1 MPRHYNA
8 PVAPHP
14 PVTPRTGTPGAAI
27 GADLDARIAEAVERV
42 WGYDELRPM
51 QRRAIRAGLEG
62 RDCLTVL
69 PTGGGKSLCYQ
80 VPPLISGKA
89 TIVVSPLIALMR
101 DQVRGLELLGYRA
114 AAMHSGLG
122 PDESRDIARQLVTG
136 ELDLV
141 LAAPE
146 RVVTGSFK
154 TLIGVLCERDR
165 LGSIAIDEAHCIS
178 QWGHDFRP
186 EYRRIA
192 ELREVAPAVSFQA
205 FTATATPR
213 VREDI
218 VGQLGLRDPEVM
230 IGVFDRPNL
239 TYRVQGRERAADQI
253 AAAVGRHASAGD
265 GGGTIVYCLSRKDT
279 EKLAAEL
286 RALGL
291 DADAYHAGL
300 GVSDRHQIERAFSNE
315 TLDIVVAT
323 VAFGMGIDRSNVRLV
338 VHASMPKSIEA
349 YQQETGRAGRD
360 GLEAECLLLYAPSD
374 GGRWERLIEQS
385 AADSGADPR
394 AQIELVRDMRR
405 FVASFSC
412 RHKYLSEHFGQAYTP
427 PEGRGDC
434 GACDV
439 CLGETAAEEDSR
451 RIGQIIMSAVA
462 RTGERY
468 GAAHICDIVRGGQS
482 EKLRAAGHDRLRV
495 HGMLGERRRAEV
507 MSFIDQ
513 LVAADA
519 LRRMVDERFETL
531 TFGERG
537 NGVMKGTE
545 PLSLARP
552 IGTGTEKS
560 ERNRRTRASRV
571 IERRPMNEGEKAL
584 FESLRALR
592 RSIAEDR
599 GVPPYVVFNDS
610 TLREMALAKP
620 ASRHELLGIR
630 GIGQKKLDE
639 FGRVFMDAIEKHLS
653 GPSAGGA
660 PDDD

>member
-1 MPRHYNA
+1 MNTDVESTESLRDQ
-8 PVAPHP
+8 
-14 PVTPRTGTPGAAI
+14 I
-27 GADLDARIAEAVERV
+27 QQAVLRV
-42 WGYDELRPM
+42 WGYDELRPLQM
-51 QRRAIRAGLEG
+51 GAIEAGVAG

-80 VPPLISGKA
+80 VPPLITGKA

-101 DQVRGLELLGYRA
+101 DQVRGLELQGYKA
-114 AAMHSGLG
+114 AAMHSGLEL
-122 PDESRDIARQLVTG
+122 DESRDIAKQLVTG

-154 TLIGVLCERDR
+154 TLIGVLCAQDR
-165 LGSIAIDEAHCIS
+165 LGCIAIDEAHCIS

-192 ELREVAPAVSFQA
+192 ELRQVAPDVSVQA
-205 FTATATPR
+205 FTATATPK
-213 VREDI
+213 VRQDI
-218 VGQLGLRDPEVM
+218 VNQLGLNEPEVM
-230 IGVFDRPNL
+230 IGTFDRPNL
-239 TYRVQGRERAADQI
+239 TYRVQARETAAHQI

-279 EKLAAEL
+279 EKIAGEL

-300 GVSDRHQIERAFSNE
+300 GVSERHNIEQAFSNE

-338 VHASMPKSIEA
+338 VHSSMPKSIEA

-374 GGRWERLIEQS
+374 GGRWERLIEMN
-385 AADSGADPR
+385 AADSGIDPS
-394 AQIELVRDMRR
+394 AQIQLVRDMRR

-412 RHKYLSEHFGQAYTP
+412 RHKYLSEHFGQSYTA
-427 PEGRGDC
+427 PEGQEHC

-451 RIGQIIMSAVA
+451 RIGQIILSTVA

-468 GAAHICDIVRGGQS
+468 GASHICDIVRGGETQRIK
-482 EKLRAAGHDRLRV
+482 EYGHDNLRV
-495 HGMLGERRRAEV
+495 HGMLKNRRKAEV

-513 LVAADA
+513 LIAAEA
-519 LRRMVDERFETL
+519 LTRVVEDRYETL
-531 TFGERG
+531 AFGDCG
-537 NGVMKGTE
+537 IGVMKGLE
-545 PLSLARP
+545 PVSLARP
-552 IGTGTEKS
+552 IGTGSEKS

-571 IERRPMNEGEKAL
+571 VERRPMNTDEKAL
-584 FESLRALR
+584 FETLRGLR
-592 RSIAEDR
+592 KSIAEER

-610 TLREMALAKP
+610 TLRELALNKP
-620 ASRHELLGIR
+620 TNRHELLGIR

-639 FGRVFMDAIEKHLS
+639 FGRTFLDAIEQHLV
-653 GPSAGGA
+653 GASA
-660 PDDD
+660 DDD

>member
-1 MPRHYNA
+1 MSGTSS
-8 PVAPHP
+8 
-14 PVTPRTGTPGAAI
+14 TPEISEETTAAI
-27 GADLDARIAEAVERV
+27 GEAVQRV
-42 WGYDELRPM
+42 WGYDSLRPM
-51 QRRAIRAGLEG
+51 QMRAISAGVEG
-62 RDCLTVL
+62 RDALTVL

-80 VPPLISGKA
+80 VPPLITGKA

-101 DQVRGLELLGYRA
+101 DQVRGLELQGYKA
-114 AAMHSGLG
+114 AAMHSGLE
-122 PDESRDIARQLVTG
+122 PEESRDIARQLVTG

-146 RVVTGSFK
+146 RVVTPSFK
-154 TLIGVLCERDR
+154 TLIGVLCEQGR

-192 ELREVAPAVSFQA
+192 ELREVAPNVAIQA

-213 VREDI
+213 VRDDI
-218 VGQLGLRDPEVM
+218 VNQLKLREPEVM

-239 TYRVQGRERAADQI
+239 TYRVQARETAAHQI

-265 GGGTIVYCLSRKDT
+265 GGGAIVYCLSRKDT
-279 EKLAAEL
+279 EKIAEEL

-291 DADAYHAGL
+291 GADAYHAGL
-300 GVSDRHQIERAFSNE
+300 GVSQRHEIEQAFSNE

-385 AADSGADPR
+385 AGETGTDPGP
-394 AQIELVRDMRR
+394 QLQLVRDMRR
-405 FVASFSC
+405 FVASFTC
-412 RHKYLSEHFGQAYTP
+412 RHKHLSEHFGQPYSP
-427 PEGRGDC
+427 PEGREDC

-439 CLGETAAEEDSR
+439 CLGETAQEEDAK

-468 GAAHICDIVRGGQS
+468 GASHICDVVRGGETQ
-482 EKLRAAGHDRLRV
+482 RIRDCGHNNLRV
-495 HGMLGERRRAEV
+495 HGMLSARRKAEV

-513 LVAADA
+513 LVAAEA
-519 LRRMVDERFETL
+519 LTRVVDDRFETL
-531 TFGERG
+531 AFGPCG
-537 NGVMKGTE
+537 VGVMKGLE
-545 PLSLARP
+545 PVALARP
-552 IGTGTEKS
+552 IGTGSEKS

-571 IERRPMNEGEKAL
+571 IERRPMSEDEKAL
-584 FESLRALR
+584 FETLRALR
-592 RSIAEDR
+592 MSIAQER

-610 TLREMALAKP
+610 TLRELALAKP
-620 ASRHELLGIR
+620 GSRHELLTIR

-639 FGRVFMDAIEKHLS
+639 FGRVFLDAIERHLS
-653 GPSAGGA
+653 GETTSDA
-660 PDDD
+660 

>member
-1 MPRHYNA
+1 MPIDSQTSVSETVQRM
-8 PVAPHP
+8 
-14 PVTPRTGTPGAAI
+14 
-27 GADLDARIAEAVERV
+27 
-42 WGYDELRPM
+42 WGYDKLRPM
-51 QRRAIRAGLEG
+51 QEQAILAGIEG

-69 PTGGGKSLCYQ
+69 PTGGGKSMCYQ
-80 VPPLISGKA
+80 VPPLITGKA

-101 DQVRGLELLGYRA
+101 DQVRGLELLGYKA
-114 AAMHSGLG
+114 AAMHSGI
-122 PDESRDIARQLVTG
+122 DYEESTDIAKQLLTG
-136 ELDLV
+136 DLDLV

-154 TLIGVLCERDR
+154 TLIGLLCDHDR
-165 LGSIAIDEAHCIS
+165 LGCIAIDEAHCIS

-192 ELREVAPAVSFQA
+192 DVRKVAPNVSIQA

-218 VGQLGLRDPEVM
+218 LKQLKLRDPEVM

-239 TYRVQGRERAADQI
+239 IYRVQSREKASEQI
-253 AAAVGRHASAGD
+253 AAAVARHSAAGD
-265 GGGTIVYCLSRKDT
+265 SSGAIVYCLSRKDT
-279 EKLAAEL
+279 EKIAEEL

-300 GVSDRHQIERAFSNE
+300 DVSKRHNIEQAFSNE

-360 GLEAECLLLYAPSD
+360 GLDAECLLLYSPSD

-385 AADSGADPR
+385 AEQNGSDPK
-394 AQIELVRDMRR
+394 AQLELVRGMRR
-405 FVASFSC
+405 FVASFTC
-412 RHKYLSEHFGQAYTP
+412 RHKFLSEHFGQEYTA
-427 PEGRGDC
+427 PEGQIDTSNGC

-439 CLGETAAEEDSR
+439 CLGETAQEDDAH

-462 RTGERY
+462 RTGERF
-468 GAAHICDIVRGGQS
+468 GAAHICDVVRGGNGQRI
-482 EKLRAAGHDRLRV
+482 KGYGHDSLRV
-495 HGMLGERRRAEV
+495 HGMLENRRKTEV

-513 LVAADA
+513 LVASEA
-519 LRRMVDERFETL
+519 LVRVVEDRYETL
-531 TFGERG
+531 AFGDCG
-537 NGVMKGTE
+537 IAVMKGLETIA
-545 PLSLARP
+545 LAKP

-560 ERNRRTRASRV
+560 ERNRRTKASRV
-571 IERRPMNEGEKAL
+571 IERRPMSEDEKTL

-592 RSIAEDR
+592 MSIAQER

-610 TLREMALAKP
+610 SLREMVLDKP
-620 ASRHELLGIR
+620 TSRHELLSIR
-630 GIGQKKLDE
+630 GVGQKKLDD
-639 FGRVFMDAIEKHLS
+639 FGSDFLQAIEHHLIAKTS
-653 GPSAGGA
+653 N
-660 PDDD
+660 DE

>member
-1 MPRHYNA
+1 MSGMSIDQQLTEGIN
-8 PVAPHP
+8 
-14 PVTPRTGTPGAAI
+14 T
-27 GADLDARIAEAVERV
+27 RIRAEVERV

-51 QRRAIRAGLEG
+51 QMRAIIAGVEG

-80 VPPLISGKA
+80 VPPLITGKA
-89 TIVVSPLIALMR
+89 TIVISPLIALMR
-101 DQVRGLELLGYRA
+101 DQVRGLELQGYKA
-114 AAMHSGLG
+114 AAMHSGL
-122 PDESRDIARQLVTG
+122 ELEETKDIARQLVTG

-146 RVVTGSFK
+146 RVVTPSFK
-154 TLIGVLCERDR
+154 TLIGVLCEQDR

-186 EYRRIA
+186 EYRRIS
-192 ELREVAPAVSFQA
+192 ELREVAPGVAMQA

-218 VGQLGLRDPEVM
+218 VKQLGLRNPEVM
-230 IGVFDRPNL
+230 IGTFDRPNL
-239 TYRVQGRERAADQI
+239 TYRIQARENAAHQI

-279 EKLAAEL
+279 EKIADEL
-286 RALGL
+286 RGLGL

-300 GVSDRHQIERAFSNE
+300 GVSDRHNIEQAFSNE

-360 GLEAECLLLYAPSD
+360 GLDAECLLLYAPSD
-374 GGRWERLIEQS
+374 GGRWERLIEMN
-385 AADSGADPR
+385 ANESGIDPS
-394 AQIELVRDMRR
+394 AQIQLVRDMRR
-405 FVASFSC
+405 FVASFTC
-412 RHKYLSEHFGQAYTP
+412 RHKYLSEHFGQEYTP
-427 PEGRGDC
+427 PDGQDHC

-439 CLGETAAEEDSR
+439 CLGETAPEEDSK
-451 RIGQIIMSAVA
+451 RIGQIILSAVA
-462 RTGERY
+462 RTGQRY
-468 GAAHICDIVRGGQS
+468 GASHICDVVRGGETQRIK
-482 EKLRAAGHDRLRV
+482 EYGHDNLRV
-495 HGMLGERRRAEV
+495 HGMLKHRRKAEV

-513 LVAADA
+513 LIAAEA
-519 LRRMVDERFETL
+519 LTRVVDDRFETL
-531 TFGERG
+531 AFGDCG
-537 NGVMKGTE
+537 VNVMKGLE
-545 PLSLARP
+545 PIELAKP
-552 IGTGTEKS
+552 IGTGSEKS

-571 IERRPMNEGEKAL
+571 VSRRPMNEDEKAL
-584 FESLRALR
+584 FESLRNLR
-592 RSIAEDR
+592 KSIAEER

-610 TLREMALAKP
+610 TLVEMALNKP
-620 ASRHELLGIR
+620 NNRHELLGIR

-639 FGRVFMDAIEKHLS
+639 FGRTFLDAIERHL
-653 GPSAGGA
+653 AGA
-660 PDDD
+660 STYES

>member
-1 MPRHYNA
+1 MSRTAPPSEISNEPDPRI
-8 PVAPHP
+8 
-14 PVTPRTGTPGAAI
+14 T
-27 GADLDARIAEAVERV
+27 EAVERV
-42 WGYDELRPM
+42 WGFDTLRPM
-51 QRRAIRAGLEG
+51 QLRAIRAAIEG

-80 VPPLISGKA
+80 VPPLITGKA

-114 AAMHSGLG
+114 AAMHSGLE
-122 PDESRDIARQLVTG
+122 PDESRDIAKQLVTG
-136 ELDLV
+136 ELDLI

-146 RVVTGSFK
+146 RIVTASFK
-154 TLIGVLCERDR
+154 TLIGVLSEQGR

-192 ELREVAPAVSFQA
+192 ELREVAPGVALQA

-218 VGQLGLRDPEVM
+218 VRQLRLRDPEVM
-230 IGVFDRPNL
+230 VGVFDRPNL
-239 TYRVQGRERAADQI
+239 TYRIQAREKAAEQI

-265 GGGTIVYCLSRKDT
+265 SSGAIVYCLSRKDT
-279 EKLAAEL
+279 EKIAAEL
-286 RALGL
+286 RELGL

-300 GVSDRHQIERAFSNE
+300 GVSERHNIEQAFSNE
-315 TLDIVVAT
+315 RLDIVVAT

-385 AADSGADPR
+385 AADSGIDPR
-394 AQIELVRDMRR
+394 AQLELVRDMRR

-412 RHKYLSEHFGQAYTP
+412 RHKYLSGHFGQEYQP
-427 PEGRGDC
+427 PEGREDC

-439 CLGETAAEEDSR
+439 CLGETAPEEDSK
-451 RIGQIIMSAVA
+451 RIGQIILSAVA
-462 RTGERY
+462 RTGERF
-468 GAAHICDIVRGGQS
+468 GAAHICDVVRGGQS
-482 EKLRAAGHDRLRV
+482 ERIKNQGHDNLRV
-495 HGMLGERRRAEV
+495 HGMLSERRRAEV

-513 LVAADA
+513 LIAADA
-519 LRRMVDERFETL
+519 LRRVVDDRFETL
-531 TFGERG
+531 AFGECG
-537 NGVMKGTE
+537 IGVMKGLE
-545 PLSLARP
+545 PVAMARP
-552 IGTGTEKS
+552 IGTGSEKS

-571 IERRPMNEGEKAL
+571 VTRRPMNEDEKAL

-592 RSIAEDR
+592 RSIAEER

-620 ASRHELLGIR
+620 GNRHQLLGIR

-639 FGRVFMDAIEKHLS
+639 FGRVFLDAIEKHLAR
-653 GPSAGGA
+653 GAAG
-660 PDDD
+660 DE

>member
-1 MPRHYNA
+1 MPIDSQTSINDA
-8 PVAPHP
+8 VAQT
-14 PVTPRTGTPGAAI
+14 V
-27 GADLDARIAEAVERV
+27 LDV
-42 WGYDELRPM
+42 WGYDSLRPLQM
-51 QRRAIRAGLEG
+51 QAISAGIES

-69 PTGGGKSLCYQ
+69 PTGGGKSMCYQ
-80 VPPLISGKA
+80 VPPLITGKA

-101 DQVRGLELLGYRA
+101 DQVRGLELLGYKA
-114 AAMHSGLG
+114 AAMHSGI
-122 PDESRDIARQLVTG
+122 DHEESRDIAKQLLTG

-146 RVVTGSFK
+146 RVMTASFK
-154 TLIGVLCERDR
+154 TLIGSMCDLDR
-165 LGSIAIDEAHCIS
+165 LGCIAIDEAHCIS

-192 ELREVAPAVSFQA
+192 EIRRIAPNVSIQA

-218 VGQLGLRDPEVM
+218 ANQLSLRNPEVI

-239 TYRVQGRERAADQI
+239 TYRVQARESASEQI
-253 AAAVGRHASAGD
+253 AAAVARHSEAGD
-265 GGGTIVYCLSRKDT
+265 SSGAIVYCLSRKDT
-279 EKLAAEL
+279 EKIAEEL

-300 GVSDRHQIERAFSNE
+300 GVSDRHNIEQAFSNE

-360 GLEAECLLLYAPSD
+360 GLEAECLLLYSPSD

-385 AADSGADPR
+385 AEEHGSDPT
-394 AQIELVRDMRR
+394 AQLELVRDMRK
-405 FVASFSC
+405 FVASFTC
-412 RHKYLSEHFGQAYTP
+412 RHQYLSKHFGQEYTP
-427 PEGRGDC
+427 PAEREDC

-439 CLGETAAEEDSR
+439 CLGETAHEEDAH

-462 RTGERY
+462 RTGERF
-468 GAAHICDIVRGGQS
+468 GAAHICDVVRGGNGQRI
-482 EKLRAAGHDRLRV
+482 KNYGHDNLRV
-495 HGMLGERRRAEV
+495 HGMLENRRKAEV

-513 LVAADA
+513 MVASDA
-519 LRRMVDERFETL
+519 LIRVVEDRYETL
-531 TFGERG
+531 AFGSCG
-537 NGVMKGTE
+537 VSVMKGIET
-545 PLSLARP
+545 LSLAKP
-552 IGTGTEKS
+552 IGTGSEKS

-571 IERRPMNEGEKAL
+571 IERRPLSTAEKEL
-584 FESLRALR
+584 FETLRSLRM
-592 RSIAEDR
+592 SIAQER

-620 ASRHELLGIR
+620 TTRHELMSIR
-630 GIGQKKLDE
+630 GVGQKKLDS
-639 FGRVFMDAIEKHLS
+639 FGRAFLDAIEQHQITE
-653 GPSAGGA
+653 
-660 PDDD
+660 

>member
-1 MPRHYNA
+1 MNYTV
-8 PVAPHP
+8 PVSRTI
-14 PVTPRTGTPGAAI
+14 TPQPITDETGIAI
-27 GADLDARIAEAVERV
+27 SEAVQRV

-51 QRRAIRAGLEG
+51 QMRAIRAGVEG

-80 VPPLISGKA
+80 VPALITGKA

-101 DQVRGLELLGYRA
+101 DQVRGLELQGYKA
-114 AAMHSGLG
+114 AAMHSGLEL
-122 PDESRDIARQLVTG
+122 DESKDIAKQLVTG
-136 ELDLV
+136 DLDLI

-146 RVVTGSFK
+146 RVVTPSFK
-154 TLIGVLCERDR
+154 TLIGILCDQNR
-165 LGSIAIDEAHCIS
+165 LGCIAIDEAHCIS

-192 ELREVAPAVSFQA
+192 ELRKVAPGVSVQA
-205 FTATATPR
+205 FTATATPK
-213 VREDI
+213 VQQDI
-218 VGQLGLRDPEVM
+218 INQLGLRDPEVM
-230 IGVFDRPNL
+230 VGIFDRPNL
-239 TYRVQGRERAADQI
+239 TYRVQAREQAAHQI

-279 EKLAAEL
+279 EKIASEL
-286 RALGL
+286 RELGL

-300 GVSDRHQIERAFSNE
+300 GVSDRHNIEQAFSNE

-360 GLEAECLLLYAPSD
+360 GLDAECLLLYAPSD
-374 GGRWERLIEQS
+374 GGRWERLIEMN
-385 AADSGADPR
+385 AADSGIDPS
-394 AQIELVRDMRR
+394 AQIKLVRDMRR
-405 FVASFSC
+405 FVASYTC
-412 RHKYLSEHFGQAYTP
+412 RHQYLTEHFGQEYTP
-427 PEGRGDC
+427 PAEQAENQTGC

-439 CLGETAAEEDSR
+439 CLGETAQEEDSK
-451 RIGQIIMSAVA
+451 RIGQIILSAVA

-468 GAAHICDIVRGGQS
+468 GAVHICDVVRGGETQRI
-482 EKLRAAGHDRLRV
+482 KDQGHNTLRV
-495 HGMLGERRRAEV
+495 HGMLKNRRKAEV

-513 LVAADA
+513 LIALDA
-519 LRRMVDERFETL
+519 LQRVVDDRFETL
-531 TFGERG
+531 AFGDCG
-537 NGVMKGTE
+537 VGVMKGLE
-545 PLSLARP
+545 PISLARP
-552 IGTGTEKS
+552 IGTGSEKS

-571 IERRPMNEGEKAL
+571 VERRPMNVDEKAL

-592 RSIAEDR
+592 MSIAQER

-610 TLREMALAKP
+610 TLREMSLNKP
-620 ASRHELLGIR
+620 TNRHELLGIR

-639 FGRVFMDAIEKHLS
+639 FGRTFIDAIEKHLS
-653 GPSAGGA
+653 GTS
-660 PDDD
+660 DDD

>member
-1 MPRHYNA
+1 MSIDQQLTEGIN
-8 PVAPHP
+8 
-14 PVTPRTGTPGAAI
+14 T
-27 GADLDARIAEAVERV
+27 RIRAEVERV

-51 QRRAIRAGLEG
+51 QMRAIIAGVEG

-80 VPPLISGKA
+80 VPPLITGKA
-89 TIVVSPLIALMR
+89 TIVISPLIALMR
-101 DQVRGLELLGYRA
+101 DQVRGLELQGYKA
-114 AAMHSGLG
+114 AAMHSGL
-122 PDESRDIARQLVTG
+122 ELEETKDIARQLVTG

-146 RVVTGSFK
+146 RVVTPSFK
-154 TLIGVLCERDR
+154 TLIGVLCEQDR

-186 EYRRIA
+186 EYRRIS
-192 ELREVAPAVSFQA
+192 ELREVAPGVAMQA

-218 VGQLGLRDPEVM
+218 VKQLGLRNPEVM
-230 IGVFDRPNL
+230 IGTFDRPNL
-239 TYRVQGRERAADQI
+239 TYRIQARENAAHQI

-279 EKLAAEL
+279 EKIADEL
-286 RALGL
+286 RGLGL

-300 GVSDRHQIERAFSNE
+300 GVSDRHNIEQAFSNE

-360 GLEAECLLLYAPSD
+360 GLDAECLLLYAPSD
-374 GGRWERLIEQS
+374 GGRWERLIEMN
-385 AADSGADPR
+385 ANESGIDPS
-394 AQIELVRDMRR
+394 AQIQLVRDMRR
-405 FVASFSC
+405 FVASFTC
-412 RHKYLSEHFGQAYTP
+412 RHKYLSEHFGQEYTP
-427 PEGRGDC
+427 PDGQDHC

-439 CLGETAAEEDSR
+439 CLGETAPEEDSK
-451 RIGQIIMSAVA
+451 RIGQIILSAVA
-462 RTGERY
+462 RTGQRY
-468 GAAHICDIVRGGQS
+468 GASHICDVVRGGETQRIK
-482 EKLRAAGHDRLRV
+482 EYGHDNLRV
-495 HGMLGERRRAEV
+495 HGMLKHRRKAEV

-513 LVAADA
+513 LIAAEA
-519 LRRMVDERFETL
+519 LTRVVDDRFETL
-531 TFGERG
+531 AFGDCG
-537 NGVMKGTE
+537 VNVMKGLE
-545 PLSLARP
+545 PIELAKP
-552 IGTGTEKS
+552 IGTGSEKS

-571 IERRPMNEGEKAL
+571 VSRRPMNEDEKAL
-584 FESLRALR
+584 FESLRNLR
-592 RSIAEDR
+592 KSIAEER

-610 TLREMALAKP
+610 TLVEMALNKP
-620 ASRHELLGIR
+620 NNRHELLGIR

-639 FGRVFMDAIEKHLS
+639 FGRTFLDAIERHL
-653 GPSAGGA
+653 AGA
-660 PDDD
+660 STYES